1 MPVLSSKFQIVIP
14 KHVRE
19 KHGFKVG
26 DQIQFQSIGNSLQMY
41 KAKPMK
47 EYRGFLKGIDTTIER
62 DEEDRL

>member
-14 KHVRE
+14 KEIRE
-19 KHGFKVG
+19 KHGFKEG
-26 DQIQFQSIGNSLQMY
+26 DKIEFVSIGNVLHLGKSQ
-41 KAKPMK
+41 PMS